1 MPIVQEK
8 QQIIKPYIYT
18 MDVYISSPDKDSQY
32 LRMEFHFSREVKEE
46 LLKLALTITPSK
58 MPKLI
63 SLWLTIR
70 IYGKIEIKKYS
81 RRRHILIIGT
91 SKMLFTTSFLGINF
105 LILSES
111 CYYENEMLAGVKN

>member
-1 MPIVQEK
+1 MQEK